1 MRASEWRAMN
11 ISSAT
16 RIGRAALDLVSEVNA
31 LADMTTDTLGDA
43 IGMIDQTLNP
53 EDYEHPF
60 GGFVVDSKPIE
71 LLDPLELLA
80 HIREDLSDLLRR
92 FDSAAIGAIPRVTIA
107 DK

>member
-1 MRASEWRAMN
+1 MSNSNWTERTN
-11 ISSAT
+11 SSAT
-16 RIGRAALDLVSEVNA
+16 RIERAALDLVSEVNA
-31 LADMTTDTLGDA
+31 LADMTCDTLGDA

-71 LLDPLELLA
+71 LLDPMELLA
-80 HIREDLSDLLRR
+80 QIREDLSILLRR
-92 FDSAAIGAIPRVTIA
+92 YDSAAIGAIPRVTIA